1 MSLPTAFRRALR
13 RLALG
18 AICVSPVVGWPQDSN
33 APACGASASADCV
46 ATQETSGEQSGSEE
60 ASGED
65 DSRASLPADKATTDS
80 ALSLREEVVA
90 SQSPLDWVPYD
101 QLPEAMRDRECR
113 LCGGAYIDPKA
124 GRGGGDPDTSD
135 IEATASSTELEG
147 DTVRMQGGVEVTQG
161 YRDLRGDS
169 ANYDRESAKGELEG
183 DITLREP
190 GILLRGS
197 RGEFF
202 SRTGEVRL
210 ENSRFVLHEQHMRG
224 SAALLSRDADN
235 LIQVEDGS
243 LTYCAPGN
251 ADWLLETRQMTL
263 DPDSGRGVARG
274 AVLSAAGV
282 PFFYAPWISFPIDDR
297 RRTGLLFPTAG
308 NDSRGGLDITLPFY
322 INLAPNYDLLYTPR
336 LIQERGTNHELQAR
350 YLDSS
355 RGRWLVG
362 GSYLPD
368 DEQFRADF
376 PDERD
381 TSRWLARVEQ
391 DGLYGQR
398 WRSRID
404 FSEVSDRNFIRDLET
419 SNLETRR
426 EVNLLQFASLDYLG
440 DDWLV
445 NVEAQQFQSL
455 ADDIRNDYKKL
466 PQITLQKRSDLEPFS
481 FDPILE
487 AQYSNFDSSEDL
499 VVGQRLY
506 AEAGVA
512 YPMLWESGFLRTTAK
527 YRFLQYSLEDNTL
540 SENNTPG
547 AASGLLS
554 MDGGLYF
561 ERDFSILNRGFIQ
574 TLEPRLYY
582 LYSSYDDQSDQ
593 PDFDSAELTFTYNQL
608 FRDTRFSGRDRLDDA
623 NQLAIGLTTR
633 LLDERD
639 GREMFNASLGQIVYF
654 ENRRVRVTPGAPEL
668 QRSNSEMAGELNF
681 FPNDRLSL
689 RASAQ
694 YDASTGKMNAG
705 NAQANYE
712 RSDGHLIN
720 VGYTYRRPVTL
731 VGNQPVTAQAHMS
744 TFYPVNDEWRVFAA
758 WNYSVQAN
766 RSVEDMFGI
775 EYDSCCFTIRLLHLR
790 YFDTARGAFPDFN
803 APNLERERAVQAQ
816 FVLKGLGG
824 VGSQVEALMTDMIR
838 GFRPRD
844 Y

>member
-1 MSLPTAFRRALR
+1 MILPTAFRQALR

-18 AICVSPVVGWPQDSN
+18 ALVIVPVMAPVTGWTQADT
-33 APACGASASADCV
+33 APPCTAGGDDGNCAIAQPS
-46 ATQETSGEQSGSEE
+46 QEPSQEP
-60 ASGED
+60 
-65 DSRASLPADKATTDS
+65 SRADAET
-80 ALSLREEVVA
+80 LREKIVEA
-90 SQSPLDWVPYD
+90 GYPLDWVPYSE
-101 QLPEAMRDRECR
+101 LPDALRDRQCR
-113 LCGGAYIDPKA
+113 LCGGRYVDPKA
-124 GRGGGDPDTSD
+124 GRKAGRDPERSD
-135 IEATASSTELEG
+135 IEATANRSEMQGDSVRLE
-147 DTVRMQGGVEVTQG
+147 GGVEVTQG

-169 ANYDRESAKGELEG
+169 ASYDRESATGSLEG
-183 DITLREP
+183 NITLREP
-190 GILLRGS
+190 GILLQGS

-202 SRTGEVRL
+202 SRTGEAQL
-210 ENSRFVLHEQHMRG
+210 EDSRFVLHEQHMRG

-235 LIQVEDGS
+235 LIRVEDGS

-274 AVLSAAGV
+274 AVLSAGGI
-282 PFFYAPWISFPIDDR
+282 PFFYTPWLSFPIDDR
-297 RRTGLLFPTAG
+297 RRTGFLFPTVG
-308 NDSRGGLDITLPFY
+308 NDSRGGLDVSVPFY
-322 INLAPNYDLLYTPR
+322 LNLAPEYDLLYTPR
-336 LIQERGTNHELQAR
+336 FIQERGLNHELQAR
-350 YLDSS
+350 YLDSK
-355 RGRWLVG
+355 RGTWLLG
-362 GSYLPD
+362 GSYLPE
-368 DEQFRADF
+368 DEQFEADF
-376 PDERD
+376 PNAGSTD
-381 TSRWLARVEQ
+381 RWLARVEHN
-391 DGLYGQR
+391 GLYGQR

-404 FSEVSDRNFIRDLET
+404 YTEVSDVNFIRDLET

-466 PQITLQKRSDLEPFS
+466 PQITLRRRSDREPFK
-481 FDPILE
+481 FDPILL

-527 YRFLQYSLEDNTL
+527 YRLLQYSLEDTTL
-540 SENNTPG
+540 SDNNTPG

-561 ERDFSILNRGFIQ
+561 ERDFEFASRALIQ

-582 LYSSYDDQSDQ
+582 LYSNFEDQSDQ

-633 LLDERD
+633 FLSGRD
-639 GREMFNASLGQIVYF
+639 GRELLNASLGQIVYF
-654 ENRRVRVTPGAPEL
+654 EDRRVRVRPGAPEL

-681 FPNDRLSL
+681 FPNDRLSV

-712 RSDGHLIN
+712 RDDGHLIN
-720 VGYTYRRPVTL
+720 VGYTYRRPIAL
-731 VGNQPVTAQAHMS
+731 VGDQPVTAQAHMS

-758 WNYSVQAN
+758 WNYSMQAN

-775 EYDSCCFTIRLLHLR
+775 EYDSCCFKIRLLHLR
-790 YFDTARGAFPDFN
+790 YFDTARNAFPDFN
-803 APNLERERAVQAQ
+803 APNLERERAVQVQ
-816 FVLKGLGG
+816 LVLKGLGG
-824 VGSQVEALMTDMIR
+824 VGSQVEELMTDMIR
-838 GFRPRD
+838 GFHPRD
-844 Y
+844 N